1 MIMLGGLLVAL
12 GVAGL
17 VGLSIWPTLLIG
29 LGAGM
34 ILSGVTGKWWP
45 KSKERARGRPRRR
58 ERRHGESEE
67 SSTATS
73 ESL

>member
-29 LGAGM
+29 LGGGM
-34 ILSGVTGKWWP
+34 ILSSVMRKGW
-45 KSKERARGRPRRR
+45 PRRR
-58 ERRHGESEE
+58 ERRHRESDR
-67 SSTATS
+67 SSTATYETS
-73 ESL
+73 

>member
-17 VGLSIWPTLLIG
+17 VGLSIWPTLLSG

-34 ILSGVTGKWWP
+34 MLSGVMRKGW
-45 KSKERARGRPRRR
+45 PRRKE
-58 ERRHGESEE
+58 ERQDKSDQ
-67 SSTATS
+67 TS
-73 ESL
+73 IRQLRIVLAPRR